1 MESTGAL
8 NPLGDFNLVNEVNV
22 IEQDIEDVN
31 DKCNKI
37 QCTPI
42 YNTLNAVIKLIIDIF
57 KYFKFKAN

>member
-1 MESTGAL
+1 M
-8 NPLGDFNLVNEVNV
+8 DIVNEVNV

-42 YNTLNAVIKLIIDIF
+42 YNALNAIIKLFVDVF
-57 KYFKFKAN
+57 KCLKFKTN

>member
-1 MESTGAL
+1 M
-8 NPLGDFNLVNEVNV
+8 DIVNEVNV

-42 YNTLNAVIKLIIDIF
+42 YNALNAVIKLIIDVF
-57 KYFKFKAN
+57 KCFKFKTN